1 MMQVMVD
8 VKHVTY
14 GLIITEHMRK
24 TEKLPLQIQK
34 DGSVTAVILE
44 YAKTQEAKNTKKNC
58 DPQIAHIKKMIIL
71 NLTAKLIC
79 QTLINKKHI

>member
-44 YAKTQEAKNTKKNC
+44 YAETQEAKNTKRNY
-58 DPQIAHIKKMIIL
+58 DPQMPHIRKIATL
-71 NLTAKLIC
+71 NLATKLIC
-79 QTLINKKHI
+79 QTLTNKELT